1 MASTGSDYV
10 LRVELDEFK
19 KQMQEASNQF
29 KKVGDQATKEG
40 NKIDGALK
48 KVGMAVGAYFATAQ
62 LQAFAQKV
70 IQVRS
75 EVEKLQVSFKTL
87 AGAEAGGKLFEEIR
101 QFAAATPLLVKDL
114 ASAAQTM
121 LGFGISAEKVMPNLR
136 AIGDISMG
144 DAQKLQSL
152 SLAFSQMTATG
163 KLMGQDLLQMINAGF
178 NPLEEISRKTGQSI
192 GVLKEKMSEGAI
204 SAEMV
209 RDAFMSATSEGGKFN
224 GMLEAQSKTIAGQ
237 MSNLEG
243 AMDDAMNA
251 IGENFQPIIVG
262 AVGGLTELV
271 KNFDTVGKVILTC
284 VEAVGAYKAA
294 ELVSIAI
301 TQRHTIAIIAQT
313 VAQTALNAVMAL
325 NPYVAATMAVVALAA
340 AIYTWTD
347 RTTAQERAEE
357 RLRQRNK
364 DLEEALDDRRE
375 ASEALLSVV
384 TDETKTDNERSE
396 ALQKLKEREA
406 AVFEKYD
413 TFIELTNKRTEAQK
427 KLNEAIRDEANAQKE
442 SNYQSD
448 KEVLAL
454 LQRVDSGDISAQH
467 ELISKY
473 RNDTGDTRNYLDMIG
488 TIKEYYGNTVEVA
501 KRINIQDRERS
512 TSAQSSYLASISG
525 MSIDAMKDEET
536 HMKSL
541 LNQAKKQNKEYI
553 LTNGILVSRAQLVE
567 RINKLQER
575 QKEQGVTSNPYKEAL
590 GEWEKATKK
599 IKDLQ
604 RKANTSL
611 TKEERTKLD
620 EELKAQEAALKTA
633 KEKLEYYGW
642 KDPSKNKGQDRTA
655 EVKSKQQREAERA
668 ERDTQLAIEKARVD
682 AMKEG
687 KEKTLKQIDIEY
699 EAEMNRIND
708 WYDDLIVQRVQREEE
723 LWKANPKNKDKK
735 FVASAS
741 AYEHTAEDNSQYVAQ
756 LENAQNKRNKA
767 ITKANEEERKA
778 NEQAMREY
786 LREFGTYE
794 EKRLAITQEYAQ
806 KIKDAKTEGEKL
818 TLGEQQKA
826 EIQELEEQFGRAA
839 QALSDLFG
847 DAAKKSTAEI
857 EKIIAKY
864 RELLEYMQGKKSQEE
879 LISGGNWTQTELT
892 GAVDKVKSGKVD
904 VKGLDDLIKKFED
917 SLKARDPFTPI
928 KDAFQK
934 IRNAAKDGN
943 VSFKDLGVGLSEA
956 SDAVADYLLPNL
968 NKIGDAVTSIFG
980 EGAGNVV
987 KDATSLVSG
996 TLGMGKG
1003 VGQIMSGDILGGVA
1017 SAMSGFAEI
1026 FSTISSWGVTDNIEE
1041 MNRAIAQATESIDN
1055 FSWAMNEYI
1064 NDLKESTG
1072 SEAYSNYKSAA
1083 ENLGRQMKSYKDIIR
1098 SSESVYSSD
1107 NWLGFGGHDSI
1118 LYHLQKGG
1126 YDENGIFQTLLSR
1139 GYKKD
1144 LADWSAEDW
1153 HNLRK
1158 SDAALYSELQSLITE
1173 IGESEGWEEYAE
1185 KINNAADAMSELS
1198 GKQEELRD
1206 ALKEN
1211 VTGISFDAMEDEF
1224 KSVLSDMESDADDFT
1239 NMFQRHINDV
1249 SFRYLTEQM
1258 SDELDAYYNAL
1269 YNAASNG
1276 GIDATEA
1283 ASLAAMRQEII
1294 DETMKQREL
1303 LKEAGAIKDINES
1316 TGAQATT
1323 RGISNIRED
1332 QADVM
1337 NGRLTYIQSV
1347 VTQQLQQIIEQKAI
1361 ASGIKS
1367 IVDSYQDLLFDSN
1380 QRLRDIAENTRE
1392 LYAIRQALN
1401 DIRTNTDRL

>member
-209 RDAFMSATSEGGKFN
+209 RDAFISATSEGGKFN

-251 IGENFQPIIVG
+251 IGENFQPIIVE
-262 AVGGLTELV
+262 AIGGLTELV

-301 TQRHTIAIIAQT
+301 TKRHTIAVIAQT

-364 DLEEALDDRRE
+364 DLEEALDDRRK

-384 TDETKTDNERSE
+384 TDETRTDNERSE
-396 ALQKLKEREA
+396 ALQKLKEREG

-442 SNYQSD
+442 RGYEAD
-448 KEVLAL
+448 KKAL
-454 LQRVDSGDISAQH
+454 DVIKDYEKNPTNSYAWMRVQG
-467 ELISKY
+467 EFEK
-473 RNDTGDTRNYLDMIG
+473 DTGKNAAGRGDEITKWMSE
-488 TIKEYYGNTVEVA
+488 IK
-501 KRINIQDRERS
+501 KRVNIQDRERS

-525 MSIDAMKDEET
+525 MSIDTMKDEET
-536 HMKSL
+536 HMKRL
-541 LNQAKKQNKEYI
+541 LNQAKEQNKEYI

-575 QKEQGVTSNPYKEAL
+575 QKEQGVTSNPYKDAL

-599 IKDLQ
+599 IKELQ

-633 KEKLEYYGW
+633 KEKLESYGW

-682 AMKEG
+682 AMTEG
-687 KEKTLKQIDIEY
+687 KAKTLKQIDIEY

-708 WYDDLIVQRVQREEE
+708 WYDDLIAQRVQREEE

-741 AYEHTAEDNSQYVAQ
+741 VYEHTAEDNNQYVAQ
-756 LENAQNKRNKA
+756 LENAQNKRKKA

-879 LISGGNWTQTELT
+879 LISGGNWTQAELT

-968 NKIGDAVTSIFG
+968 NKIGDAVTTIFG

-1072 SEAYSNYKSAA
+1072 NEAYSNYKSAA

-1153 HNLRK
+1153 YNLRK

-1173 IGESEGWEEYAE
+1173 IGESEGWGEYAE

-1198 GKQEELRD
+1198 GKQDELRD

-1211 VTGISFDAMEDEF
+1211 ITGISFDAMEDEF

-1294 DETMKQREL
+1294 DETMKQREM
-1303 LKEAGAIKDINES
+1303 LKEAGVIKDINES

-1380 QRLRDIAENTRE
+1380 QRLRDIADNTRE

>member
-121 LGFGISAEKVMPNLR
+121 LGFGISAEKIMPNLR

-251 IGENFQPIIVG
+251 IGENFQPIIVE
-262 AVGGLTELV
+262 AIGGLTELV

-301 TQRHTIAIIAQT
+301 TKRHTIAVIAQT

-364 DLEEALDDRRE
+364 DLEEALDDRRK

-384 TDETKTDNERSE
+384 TDETRTDNERSE

-442 SNYQSD
+442 RGYEAD
-448 KEVLAL
+448 KKAL
-454 LQRVDSGDISAQH
+454 DVIKDYEKNPTNSYAWMRVQG
-467 ELISKY
+467 EFEK
-473 RNDTGDTRNYLDMIG
+473 DTGKNAAGRGDEITKWMSE
-488 TIKEYYGNTVEVA
+488 IK
-501 KRINIQDRERS
+501 KRVNIQDRERS

-536 HMKSL
+536 HMNRL
-541 LNQAKKQNKEYI
+541 LEQAKKQNKEYI

-599 IKDLQ
+599 IKELQ

-633 KEKLEYYGW
+633 KEKLESYGW

-687 KEKTLKQIDIEY
+687 KAKTLAQIDLEY

-741 AYEHTAEDNSQYVAQ
+741 AYEHTAEDNNQYVAQ
-756 LENAQNKRNKA
+756 LENAQNKRKKA

-980 EGAGNVV
+980 EGAGSVV

-1153 HNLRK
+1153 FNLRK

-1224 KSVLSDMESDADDFT
+1224 KSVLSDMESDAEDFT

>member
-121 LGFGISAEKVMPNLR
+121 LGFGISAEKIMPNLR

-251 IGENFQPIIVG
+251 LGENFQPIIVE
-262 AVGGLTELV
+262 AIGGLTELV

-301 TQRHTIAIIAQT
+301 TKRHTIAVIAQT

-364 DLEEALDDRRE
+364 DLEEALDDRRK

-384 TDETKTDNERSE
+384 TDETRTDNERSE

-442 SNYQSD
+442 RGYEAD
-448 KEVLAL
+448 KKAL
-454 LQRVDSGDISAQH
+454 DVIKDYEKNPTNSYAWMRVQG
-467 ELISKY
+467 EFEK
-473 RNDTGDTRNYLDMIG
+473 DTGKNAAGRGDEITKWMSE
-488 TIKEYYGNTVEVA
+488 IK
-501 KRINIQDRERS
+501 KRVNIQDRERS

-536 HMKSL
+536 HMNRL
-541 LNQAKKQNKEYI
+541 LEQAKKQNKEYI

-599 IKDLQ
+599 IKELQ

-633 KEKLEYYGW
+633 KEKLESYGW

-682 AMKEG
+682 AMTEG
-687 KEKTLKQIDIEY
+687 KAKTLKQIDIEY

-708 WYDDLIVQRVQREEE
+708 WYDDLIAQRVQREEE

-741 AYEHTAEDNSQYVAQ
+741 AYEHTAEDNNQYVAL
-756 LENAQNKRNKA
+756 LENAQNKRKKA

-980 EGAGNVV
+980 EGAGSVV

-1107 NWLGFGGHDSI
+1107 NWLGFGGRDSI

-1144 LADWSAEDW
+1144 LADWSADDW
-1153 HNLRK
+1153 YNLRK

-1198 GKQEELRD
+1198 GKQDELRD

-1211 VTGISFDAMEDEF
+1211 ITGISFDAMEDEF

-1294 DETMKQREL
+1294 DETMKQREM
-1303 LKEAGAIKDINES
+1303 LKEAGVIKDTNES

-1337 NGRLTYIQSV
+1337 NGRLTYIQSI

-1361 ASGIKS
+1361 AGGIKS

-1380 QRLRDIAENTRE
+1380 QRLRDIADNTRE

>member
-251 IGENFQPIIVG
+251 IGENFQPIIVE
-262 AVGGLTELV
+262 AIGGLTELV

-301 TQRHTIAIIAQT
+301 TKRHTIAIIAQT

-375 ASEALLSVV
+375 ASEALLSAV

-442 SNYQSD
+442 RGYEAD
-448 KEVLAL
+448 KKAL
-454 LQRVDSGDISAQH
+454 DVIKDYEKNPTNSYAWMRVQG
-467 ELISKY
+467 EFEK
-473 RNDTGDTRNYLDMIG
+473 DTGKNAAGRGNEITKWMSE
-488 TIKEYYGNTVEVA
+488 IK

-633 KEKLEYYGW
+633 KEKLESYGW

-655 EVKSKQQREAERA
+655 VVKSKQQREAERA

-723 LWKANPKNKDKK
+723 LWKANPQNKDKK

-756 LENAQNKRNKA
+756 LSNAQNKRSKA

-818 TLGEQQKA
+818 TLGEQEKS

-968 NKIGDAVTSIFG
+968 NKIGDAVTTIFG

-1064 NDLKESTG
+1064 NDLKESTS

-1153 HNLRK
+1153 FNLRK

-1173 IGESEGWEEYAE
+1173 IGESEGWGEYAE
-1185 KINNAADAMSELS
+1185 KINNAADAMAELS

-1224 KSVLSDMESDADDFT
+1224 KSVLSDMDSDAEDFT

-1380 QRLRDIAENTRE
+1380 QRLRDIADNTRE

>member
-251 IGENFQPIIVG
+251 LGENFQPIIVE
-262 AVGGLTELV
+262 AIGGLTELV

-301 TQRHTIAIIAQT
+301 TKRHTIAVIAQT

-384 TDETKTDNERSE
+384 TDETRTDNERSE

-442 SNYQSD
+442 RGYEAD
-448 KEVLAL
+448 KKAL
-454 LQRVDSGDISAQH
+454 DVIKDYEKNPTNSYAWMRVQG
-467 ELISKY
+467 EFEK
-473 RNDTGDTRNYLDMIG
+473 DTGKNAAGRGDEITKWMSE
-488 TIKEYYGNTVEVA
+488 IK
-501 KRINIQDRERS
+501 KRVNIQDRERS

-525 MSIDAMKDEET
+525 MSIDTMKDEET

-633 KEKLEYYGW
+633 KEKLESYGW
-642 KDPSKNKGQDRTA
+642 KDPSKNKGQDRTV

-668 ERDTQLAIEKARVD
+668 ERDTQLAIEKAKVD
-682 AMKEG
+682 AMTEG
-687 KEKTLKQIDIEY
+687 KAKTLKQIDIEY

-708 WYDDLIVQRVQREEE
+708 WYDDLIAQRVQREEE

-741 AYEHTAEDNSQYVAQ
+741 AYEHTAEDNNQYVAQ
-756 LENAQNKRNKA
+756 LENAQNKRSKA

-818 TLGEQQKA
+818 TLVEQQKA

-968 NKIGDAVTSIFG
+968 NKIGDAVTTIFG

-1153 HNLRK
+1153 FNLRK

-1173 IGESEGWEEYAE
+1173 IGESEGWGEYAE

-1198 GKQEELRD
+1198 GKQEELRE

-1224 KSVLSDMESDADDFT
+1224 KSVLSDMESDAEDFT

-1294 DETMKQREL
+1294 DETMKQREM
-1303 LKEAGAIKDINES
+1303 LKEAGVIKDTNES

>member
-87 AGAEAGGKLFEEIR
+87 AGAEAGGKLFNEIR

-121 LGFGISAEKVMPNLR
+121 LGFGISVEKVMPNLR

-251 IGENFQPIIVG
+251 IGENFQPIIVE
-262 AVGGLTELV
+262 AIGGLTELV

-301 TQRHTIAIIAQT
+301 TKRHTIAVIAQT

-325 NPYVAATMAVVALAA
+325 NPYVAATMAVVALSA

-442 SNYQSD
+442 RGYEAD
-448 KEVLAL
+448 KKAL
-454 LQRVDSGDISAQH
+454 DVIKDYEKNPTNSYAWMRVQG
-467 ELISKY
+467 EFEK
-473 RNDTGDTRNYLDMIG
+473 DTGKNAAGRGNEITKWMSE
-488 TIKEYYGNTVEVA
+488 IK
-501 KRINIQDRERS
+501 KRVNIQDRERS

-611 TKEERTKLD
+611 TKEDRTKLD

-633 KEKLEYYGW
+633 KEKLESYGW

-668 ERDTQLAIEKARVD
+668 ERDTQLAIEKAKVD

-741 AYEHTAEDNSQYVAQ
+741 TYEHTEEDNSQYVAQ

-818 TLGEQQKA
+818 TLGEQEKA

-968 NKIGDAVTSIFG
+968 NKIGDAVTTIFG

-1072 SEAYSNYKSAA
+1072 NEAYSNYKSAA

-1153 HNLRK
+1153 YNLRR

-1198 GKQEELRD
+1198 GKQDELRD

-1224 KSVLSDMESDADDFT
+1224 KSVLSDMESDAEDFT

-1269 YNAASNG
+1269 YNAASDG
-1276 GIDATEA
+1276 RIDATEA

-1303 LKEAGAIKDINES
+1303 LKEAGAIKDTNES

>member
-121 LGFGISAEKVMPNLR
+121 LGFGISAEKIMPNLR

-224 GMLEAQSKTIAGQ
+224 GMLEAQSKAIAGQ

-251 IGENFQPIIVG
+251 LGENFQPIIVE
-262 AVGGLTELV
+262 AIGGLTELV

-301 TQRHTIAIIAQT
+301 TKRHTIAVIAQT

-364 DLEEALDDRRE
+364 DLEEALDDRRK

-384 TDETKTDNERSE
+384 TDETRTDNERSE
-396 ALQKLKEREA
+396 ALQKLKEREG

-442 SNYQSD
+442 RGYEAD
-448 KEVLAL
+448 KKAL
-454 LQRVDSGDISAQH
+454 DVIKDYEKNPTNSYAWMRVQG
-467 ELISKY
+467 EFEK
-473 RNDTGDTRNYLDMIG
+473 DTGKNAAGRGDEITKWMSE
-488 TIKEYYGNTVEVA
+488 IK

-512 TSAQSSYLASISG
+512 KSAQSSYLASISG
-525 MSIDAMKDEET
+525 MSIDAMKDEEM
-536 HMKSL
+536 HMNSL
-541 LNQAKKQNKEYI
+541 LEQAKKQNKEYI

-575 QKEQGVTSNPYKEAL
+575 QKEQGVTSNPYKDAL

-633 KEKLEYYGW
+633 KEKLESYGW

-682 AMKEG
+682 AMTEG
-687 KEKTLKQIDIEY
+687 KAKTLKQIDIEY

-708 WYDDLIVQRVQREEE
+708 WYDDLIAQRVQREEE

-741 AYEHTAEDNSQYVAQ
+741 VYEHTAEDNNQYVAQ
-756 LENAQNKRNKA
+756 LENAQNKRKKA

-968 NKIGDAVTSIFG
+968 NKIGDAVTTIFG

-1153 HNLRK
+1153 FNLRK

-1173 IGESEGWEEYAE
+1173 IGESEGWGEYAE

-1198 GKQEELRD
+1198 GKQDELRD

-1211 VTGISFDAMEDEF
+1211 ITGISFDAMEDEF

-1303 LKEAGAIKDINES
+1303 LKEAGAIKDTNES

-1361 ASGIKS
+1361 AGGIKS

-1401 DIRTNTDRL
+1401 DIRNNTDRL

>member
-251 IGENFQPIIVG
+251 LGENFQPIIVE
-262 AVGGLTELV
+262 AIGGLTELV

-301 TQRHTIAIIAQT
+301 TKRHTIAVIAQT

-384 TDETKTDNERSE
+384 TDETRTDNERSE

-413 TFIELTNKRTEAQK
+413 TFIELTNQRTEAQK

-442 SNYQSD
+442 RGYEAD
-448 KEVLAL
+448 KKAL
-454 LQRVDSGDISAQH
+454 DVIKDYEKNPTNSYAWMRVQG
-467 ELISKY
+467 EFEK
-473 RNDTGDTRNYLDMIG
+473 DTGKNAAGRGDEITKWMSE
-488 TIKEYYGNTVEVA
+488 IK
-501 KRINIQDRERS
+501 KRVNIQDRERS

-525 MSIDAMKDEET
+525 MSIDTMKDEET

-633 KEKLEYYGW
+633 KEKLESYGW
-642 KDPSKNKGQDRTA
+642 KDPSKNKGQDRTV

-668 ERDTQLAIEKARVD
+668 ERDTQLAIEKAKVD
-682 AMKEG
+682 AMTEG
-687 KEKTLKQIDIEY
+687 KAKTLKQIDIEY

-708 WYDDLIVQRVQREEE
+708 WYDDLIAQRVQREEE

-741 AYEHTAEDNSQYVAQ
+741 AYEHTAEDNNQYVAQ
-756 LENAQNKRNKA
+756 LENAQNKRSKA

-943 VSFKDLGVGLSEA
+943 VSFKDLGIGLSEA

-968 NKIGDAVTSIFG
+968 NKIGDAVTTIFG

-1153 HNLRK
+1153 FSLRK

-1198 GKQEELRD
+1198 GKQEELRE

-1224 KSVLSDMESDADDFT
+1224 KSVLSDMESDAEDFT

-1276 GIDATEA
+1276 GIDASEA

-1303 LKEAGAIKDINES
+1303 LKEAGAIKDTNES

-1380 QRLRDIAENTRE
+1380 QRLRDIADNTRE

>member
-251 IGENFQPIIVG
+251 IGENFQPIIVE
-262 AVGGLTELV
+262 AIGGLTELV

-301 TQRHTIAIIAQT
+301 TKRHTIAVIAQT

-442 SNYQSD
+442 RGYEAD
-448 KEVLAL
+448 MKALEVIKDYEKNPTNSYAWM
-454 LQRVDSGDISAQH
+454 RVQG
-467 ELISKY
+467 EFEK
-473 RNDTGDTRNYLDMIG
+473 DTGKNAAGRGDEITKWMSE
-488 TIKEYYGNTVEVA
+488 IK

-512 TSAQSSYLASISG
+512 TSAQSSYLASISS
-525 MSIDAMKDEET
+525 MSIDAMKEEET

-633 KEKLEYYGW
+633 KEKLESYGW
-642 KDPSKNKGQDRTA
+642 NDPSKNKGQDRTA

-682 AMKEG
+682 AMTEG
-687 KEKTLKQIDIEY
+687 KAKTLKQIDIEY

-723 LWKANPKNKDKK
+723 LWKANPQNKDKK

-818 TLGEQQKA
+818 TLGEQEKA

-968 NKIGDAVTSIFG
+968 NKIGDAVTTIFG

-996 TLGMGKG
+996 ALGMGKG

-1064 NDLKESTG
+1064 NDLKEST
-1072 SEAYSNYKSAA
+1072 SNEAYSNYKSAA

-1107 NWLGFGGHDSI
+1107 NWLGFGGRDSI

-1224 KSVLSDMESDADDFT
+1224 KSVLSDMESDAEDFT

-1303 LKEAGAIKDINES
+1303 LKEAGAIKDTNES

-1337 NGRLTYIQSV
+1337 NGRLTYIQSI

>member
-87 AGAEAGGKLFEEIR
+87 AGAEAGGKLFNEIR

-121 LGFGISAEKVMPNLR
+121 LGFGISAEKIMPNLR

-209 RDAFMSATSEGGKFN
+209 RDAFISATSEGGKFN

-251 IGENFQPIIVG
+251 IGENFQPIIVE
-262 AVGGLTELV
+262 AIGGLTELV

-301 TQRHTIAIIAQT
+301 TKRHTIAIIAQT

-442 SNYQSD
+442 RGYEAD
-448 KEVLAL
+448 KKAL
-454 LQRVDSGDISAQH
+454 DVIKDYEKTPTNSYAWMRVQG
-467 ELISKY
+467 EFEK
-473 RNDTGDTRNYLDMIG
+473 DTGKNAAGRGDEITKWMSE
-488 TIKEYYGNTVEVA
+488 IK
-501 KRINIQDRERS
+501 KRVNIQDRERS

-536 HMKSL
+536 HMKNL

-620 EELKAQEAALKTA
+620 EDLKAQEAALKTA
-633 KEKLEYYGW
+633 KEKLESYGW

-668 ERDTQLAIEKARVD
+668 ERDTQLAIEKAKVD

-708 WYDDLIVQRVQREEE
+708 WYDDLIAQRVQREEE

-741 AYEHTAEDNSQYVAQ
+741 AYEHTAEDNNQYVAQ
-756 LENAQNKRNKA
+756 LSNAQNKRSKA

-818 TLGEQQKA
+818 TLGEQEKA

-934 IRNAAKDGN
+934 IRNAAQDGN

-968 NKIGDAVTSIFG
+968 NKIGDAVTTIFG

-1041 MNRAIAQATESIDN
+1041 MNRAIAQATETIDN

-1064 NDLKESTG
+1064 NDLKEST
-1072 SEAYSNYKSAA
+1072 SNEAYSNYKSAA

-1198 GKQEELRD
+1198 GKQDELRD

-1239 NMFQRHINDV
+1239 NMFQRRINDV

-1303 LKEAGAIKDINES
+1303 LKEAGAIKDTNES

>member
-204 SAEMV
+204 SAEKV

-251 IGENFQPIIVG
+251 LGENFQPIIVE
-262 AVGGLTELV
+262 AIGGLTELV

-301 TQRHTIAIIAQT
+301 TKRHTIAVIAQT
-313 VAQTALNAVMAL
+313 VAQKALNAVMAL

-364 DLEEALDDRRE
+364 DLEDALDDRRE

-396 ALQKLKEREA
+396 ALQKLKEREG

-442 SNYQSD
+442 RGYEAD
-448 KEVLAL
+448 KKAL
-454 LQRVDSGDISAQH
+454 DVIKDYEKNPTNSYAWMRVQG
-467 ELISKY
+467 EFEK
-473 RNDTGDTRNYLDMIG
+473 DTGKNAAGRGDEITKWMSE
-488 TIKEYYGNTVEVA
+488 IK
-501 KRINIQDRERS
+501 KRVNIQDRERS
-512 TSAQSSYLASISG
+512 KSAQSSYLASISG

-536 HMKSL
+536 HMNRL
-541 LNQAKKQNKEYI
+541 LNQAKEQNKEYI

-575 QKEQGVTSNPYKEAL
+575 QKEQGVTSNPYKDAL

-599 IKDLQ
+599 IKELQ

-620 EELKAQEAALKTA
+620 EELKAQEAALKTV
-633 KEKLEYYGW
+633 KEKLESYGW

-682 AMKEG
+682 AMTEG
-687 KEKTLKQIDIEY
+687 KAKTLKQIDIEY

-741 AYEHTAEDNSQYVAQ
+741 AYEHTAEDNNQYVAQ
-756 LENAQNKRNKA
+756 LSNAQNKRSKA

-879 LISGGNWTQTELT
+879 LISGGNWTQAELT

-1072 SEAYSNYKSAA
+1072 NEAYSNYKNAA

-1107 NWLGFGGHDSI
+1107 NWLGFGGRDSI

-1144 LADWSAEDW
+1144 LADWSADDW
-1153 HNLRK
+1153 YNLRK

-1173 IGESEGWEEYAE
+1173 IGESEGWGEYAE

-1224 KSVLSDMESDADDFT
+1224 KSVLSDMESDAEDFT

-1258 SDELDAYYNAL
+1258 SDELDDYYNAL

-1283 ASLAAMRQEII
+1283 ASLAAMRQDII

-1303 LKEAGAIKDINES
+1303 LIEAGAIKDTNDS

>member
-29 KKVGDQATKEG
+29 KKVGDKATKEG

-251 IGENFQPIIVG
+251 LGENFQPIIVE
-262 AVGGLTELV
+262 AIGGLTELV

-301 TQRHTIAIIAQT
+301 TKRHTIAVIAQT

-384 TDETKTDNERSE
+384 TDETRTDNERSE
-396 ALQKLKEREA
+396 ALQKLKEREG
-406 AVFEKYD
+406 AVFERYD

-442 SNYQSD
+442 RGYEAD
-448 KEVLAL
+448 KKAL
-454 LQRVDSGDISAQH
+454 DVIKDYEKNPTNSYAWMRVQG
-467 ELISKY
+467 EFEK
-473 RNDTGDTRNYLDMIG
+473 DTGKNAAGRGDEITKWMSE
-488 TIKEYYGNTVEVA
+488 IK

-512 TSAQSSYLASISG
+512 KSAQSSYLASISG

-541 LNQAKKQNKEYI
+541 LNQAKEQNKEYI
-553 LTNGILVSRAQLVE
+553 LTNGILVSRTQLVE

-620 EELKAQEAALKTA
+620 EELKAQEAALKAA
-633 KEKLEYYGW
+633 KEKLESYGW

-682 AMKEG
+682 AMTEG
-687 KEKTLKQIDIEY
+687 KAKTLKQIDIEY

-708 WYDDLIVQRVQREEE
+708 WYDDLIAQRVQREEE

-741 AYEHTAEDNSQYVAQ
+741 AYEHTAEDNNQYVAQ
-756 LENAQNKRNKA
+756 LENAQNKRKKA

-968 NKIGDAVTSIFG
+968 NKIGDAVTTIFG

-1072 SEAYSNYKSAA
+1072 NEAYSNYKNAA

-1107 NWLGFGGHDSI
+1107 NWLGFGGRDSI

-1144 LADWSAEDW
+1144 LADWSADDW
-1153 HNLRK
+1153 YNLRK

-1173 IGESEGWEEYAE
+1173 IGESEGWGEYAE

-1198 GKQEELRD
+1198 GKQDELRD

-1211 VTGISFDAMEDEF
+1211 ITGISFDAMEDEF

-1294 DETMKQREL
+1294 DDTMKQREM
-1303 LKEAGAIKDINES
+1303 LKEAGVIKDINES

-1361 ASGIKS
+1361 AGGIKS

>member
-121 LGFGISAEKVMPNLR
+121 LGFGISAEKIMPNLR

-251 IGENFQPIIVG
+251 LGENFQPIIVE
-262 AVGGLTELV
+262 AIGGLTELV

-301 TQRHTIAIIAQT
+301 TKRHTIAVIAQT

-384 TDETKTDNERSE
+384 TDETRTDNERSE

-442 SNYQSD
+442 RGYEAD
-448 KEVLAL
+448 KKAL
-454 LQRVDSGDISAQH
+454 DVIKDYEKNPTNSYAWMRVQG
-467 ELISKY
+467 EFEK
-473 RNDTGDTRNYLDMIG
+473 DTGKNAAGRGDEIVKWMSE
-488 TIKEYYGNTVEVA
+488 IK
-501 KRINIQDRERS
+501 KRVNIQDRERS
-512 TSAQSSYLASISG
+512 KSAQSSYLASISG

-536 HMKSL
+536 HMNSL
-541 LNQAKKQNKEYI
+541 LEQAKKQNKEYI

-575 QKEQGVTSNPYKEAL
+575 QKEQGVTSNPYKDAL

-633 KEKLEYYGW
+633 KEKLESYGW

-682 AMKEG
+682 AMQEG
-687 KEKTLKQIDIEY
+687 KAKTLKQIDIEY

-741 AYEHTAEDNSQYVAQ
+741 AYEHTAEDNNQYVAQ
-756 LENAQNKRNKA
+756 LENAQNKRKKA

-879 LISGGNWTQTELT
+879 LISGGNWTQAELT
-892 GAVDKVKSGKVD
+892 GAVDKIKSGKVD

-968 NKIGDAVTSIFG
+968 NKIGDAVTTIFG

-1153 HNLRK
+1153 FNLRK

-1224 KSVLSDMESDADDFT
+1224 KSVLSDMESDAEDFT

-1258 SDELDAYYNAL
+1258 SDELDDYYNAL

-1276 GIDATEA
+1276 EIDATEA
-1283 ASLAAMRQEII
+1283 ASLAAMRQDII
-1294 DETMKQREL
+1294 DETMKQREM
-1303 LKEAGAIKDINES
+1303 LKEAGVIKDTNES

-1380 QRLRDIAENTRE
+1380 QRLRDIADNTRE

>member
-209 RDAFMSATSEGGKFN
+209 RDAFISATSEGGKFN

-251 IGENFQPIIVG
+251 LGENFQPIIVE
-262 AVGGLTELV
+262 AIGGLTELV

-301 TQRHTIAIIAQT
+301 TKRHTIAVIAQT
-313 VAQTALNAVMAL
+313 VAQKALNAVMAL

-364 DLEEALDDRRE
+364 DLEDALDDRRE

-442 SNYQSD
+442 RGYEAD
-448 KEVLAL
+448 KKAL
-454 LQRVDSGDISAQH
+454 DVIKDYEKNPTNSYAWMRVQG
-467 ELISKY
+467 EFEK
-473 RNDTGDTRNYLDMIG
+473 DTGKNAAGRGDEITKWMSE
-488 TIKEYYGNTVEVA
+488 IK
-501 KRINIQDRERS
+501 KRVNIQDRERS

-525 MSIDAMKDEET
+525 MSIDTMKDEET
-536 HMKSL
+536 NMKSL
-541 LNQAKKQNKEYI
+541 LDQAKKQNKEYI
-553 LTNGILVSRAQLVE
+553 STNGILVSRAQLVE

-633 KEKLEYYGW
+633 KEKLESYGW
-642 KDPSKNKGQDRTA
+642 KDPSKNKGQDRTV

-668 ERDTQLAIEKARVD
+668 ERDTQLAIEKAKVD
-682 AMKEG
+682 AMTEG
-687 KEKTLKQIDIEY
+687 KAKTLKQIDIEY

-708 WYDDLIVQRVQREEE
+708 WYDDLIMQRVQREEE

-735 FVASAS
+735 FVASAG
-741 AYEHTAEDNSQYVAQ
+741 AYEHTAEDNNQYVAQ
-756 LENAQNKRNKA
+756 LENAQNKRSKA

-892 GAVDKVKSGKVD
+892 GAVDKIKSGKVD

-968 NKIGDAVTSIFG
+968 NKIGDAVTTIFG

-1055 FSWAMNEYI
+1055 YSWAMNEYI

-1153 HNLRK
+1153 FNLRK

-1198 GKQEELRD
+1198 GKQEELRE

-1224 KSVLSDMESDADDFT
+1224 KSVLSDMESDAEDFT

-1294 DETMKQREL
+1294 DETMKQREM
-1303 LKEAGAIKDINES
+1303 LKEAGVITDTNES

-1380 QRLRDIAENTRE
+1380 QRLRDIADNTRE

>member
-243 AMDDAMNA
+243 EMDDAMNA
-251 IGENFQPIIVG
+251 LGENFQPIIVE
-262 AVGGLTELV
+262 AIGGLTELV

-301 TQRHTIAIIAQT
+301 TKRHTIAVIAQT

-384 TDETKTDNERSE
+384 TDETRTDNERSE

-442 SNYQSD
+442 RGYEAD
-448 KEVLAL
+448 KKAL
-454 LQRVDSGDISAQH
+454 DVIKDYEKNPTNSYAWMRVQG
-467 ELISKY
+467 EFEK
-473 RNDTGDTRNYLDMIG
+473 DTGKNAAGRGDEITKWMSE
-488 TIKEYYGNTVEVA
+488 IK
-501 KRINIQDRERS
+501 KRVNIQDRERS

-525 MSIDAMKDEET
+525 MSIDTTKDEET

-633 KEKLEYYGW
+633 KEKLESYGW
-642 KDPSKNKGQDRTA
+642 KDPSKNKGQDRTV

-668 ERDTQLAIEKARVD
+668 ERDTQLAIEKAKVD
-682 AMKEG
+682 AMTEG
-687 KEKTLKQIDIEY
+687 KAKTLKQIDIEY

-708 WYDDLIVQRVQREEE
+708 WYDDLIAQRVQREEE

-741 AYEHTAEDNSQYVAQ
+741 AYEHTAEDNNQYVAQ
-756 LENAQNKRNKA
+756 LENAQNKRKKA

-968 NKIGDAVTSIFG
+968 NKIGDAVTTIFG

-1055 FSWAMNEYI
+1055 FSWATNEYI

-1153 HNLRK
+1153 FNLRK

-1173 IGESEGWEEYAE
+1173 IGESEGWGEYAE

-1198 GKQEELRD
+1198 GKQDELRD

-1211 VTGISFDAMEDEF
+1211 ITGISFDAMEDEF

-1294 DETMKQREL
+1294 DETMKQREM
-1303 LKEAGAIKDINES
+1303 LKEAGVIKDTNES

-1380 QRLRDIAENTRE
+1380 QRLRDIADNTRE

>member
-251 IGENFQPIIVG
+251 IGENFQPIIVE
-262 AVGGLTELV
+262 AIGGLTELV

-301 TQRHTIAIIAQT
+301 TKRHTIAVIAQT

-442 SNYQSD
+442 RGYEAD
-448 KEVLAL
+448 KKALEVIKDYEKNPTNSYAWM
-454 LQRVDSGDISAQH
+454 RVQG
-467 ELISKY
+467 EFEK
-473 RNDTGDTRNYLDMIG
+473 DTGKNAAGRGDEITKWMSE
-488 TIKEYYGNTVEVA
+488 IK

-512 TSAQSSYLASISG
+512 TSAQSSYLASISS
-525 MSIDAMKDEET
+525 MSIDAMKEEET

-633 KEKLEYYGW
+633 KEKLESYGW
-642 KDPSKNKGQDRTA
+642 NDPSKNKGQDRTA

-682 AMKEG
+682 AMTEG
-687 KEKTLKQIDIEY
+687 KAKTLKQIDIEY

-723 LWKANPKNKDKK
+723 LWKANPQNKDKK

-818 TLGEQQKA
+818 TLGEQEKA

-968 NKIGDAVTSIFG
+968 NKIGDAVTTIFG

-996 TLGMGKG
+996 ALGMGKG

-1064 NDLKESTG
+1064 NDLKEST
-1072 SEAYSNYKSAA
+1072 SNEAYSNYKSAA

-1107 NWLGFGGHDSI
+1107 NWLGFGGRDSI

-1224 KSVLSDMESDADDFT
+1224 KSVLSDMESDAEDFT

-1303 LKEAGAIKDINES
+1303 LKEAGAIKDTNES

-1337 NGRLTYIQSV
+1337 NGRLTYIQSI

>member
-121 LGFGISAEKVMPNLR
+121 LGFGISAEKIMPNLR

-251 IGENFQPIIVG
+251 LGENFQPIIVE
-262 AVGGLTELV
+262 AIGGLTELV

-301 TQRHTIAIIAQT
+301 TKRHTIAVIAQT

-384 TDETKTDNERSE
+384 TDETRTDNERSE

-442 SNYQSD
+442 RGYEAD
-448 KEVLAL
+448 KKAL
-454 LQRVDSGDISAQH
+454 DVIKDYEKNPTNSYAWMRVQG
-467 ELISKY
+467 EFEK
-473 RNDTGDTRNYLDMIG
+473 DTGKNAAGRGDEITKWMSE
-488 TIKEYYGNTVEVA
+488 IK

-525 MSIDAMKDEET
+525 MSIDTMKDEET

-541 LNQAKKQNKEYI
+541 LNQAKEQNKEYI
-553 LTNGILVSRAQLVE
+553 LTNGILVSRTQLVE

-599 IKDLQ
+599 IKELQ

-633 KEKLEYYGW
+633 KEKLESYGW
-642 KDPSKNKGQDRTA
+642 NDPSKNKGQDRTA

-668 ERDTQLAIEKARVD
+668 ERDTQLAIEKAKVD
-682 AMKEG
+682 AMTEG
-687 KEKTLKQIDIEY
+687 KAKTLKQIDIEY

-708 WYDDLIVQRVQREEE
+708 WYDDLIAQRVQREEE

-741 AYEHTAEDNSQYVAQ
+741 AYEHTAEDNNQYVAQ
-756 LENAQNKRNKA
+756 LENAQNKRSKA

-968 NKIGDAVTSIFG
+968 NKIGDAVTTIFG

-1153 HNLRK
+1153 FNLRK

-1224 KSVLSDMESDADDFT
+1224 KSVLSDMESDAEDFT

-1303 LKEAGAIKDINES
+1303 LKEAGAIKDTNES

-1380 QRLRDIAENTRE
+1380 QRLRDIADNTRE
-1392 LYAIRQALN
+1392 LYAIRQTLN